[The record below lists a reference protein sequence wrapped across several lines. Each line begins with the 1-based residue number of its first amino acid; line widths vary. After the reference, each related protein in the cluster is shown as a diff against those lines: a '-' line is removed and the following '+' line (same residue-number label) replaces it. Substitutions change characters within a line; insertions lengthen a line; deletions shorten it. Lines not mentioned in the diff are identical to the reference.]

1 MPLSARTARCLETFC
16 CDAPRSSA
24 SSVTVASSS
33 RSRSSSL
40 MRMGSPMTRKRLAI
54 SSTSSSGNG
63 CGRANVSSLTIKQLY
78 SSKDA
83 RGPQEQTRGE
93 VTVLEAPP
101 APAPAA
107 PGPVTVGPIGR
118 LGRWTADHA
127 RAVSISWAVVALGLA
142 VFAPR
147 VESALSGA
155 GWQANGSQSV
165 QARTLIQ
172 DNFRGLSSSAPMVVV
187 HSPRLAVG
195 DSRFDRVV
203 ARVEQALRADSQ
215 VASVVPPRRGSTISA
230 DGHTAVVTAG
240 ARGDPTT
247 MVAAADSL
255 KSRLKALGGNGITV
269 SLTGASG
276 MWSDFNTANRNA
288 MMKSELYSWPVT
300 LAILV
305 LAFGTLV
312 AAGLPLLLTIL
323 GLLAS
328 AGLLALLTHGFEISI
343 WAMNFALMFALALG
357 IDYALFVVHRFR
369 GAYFGSGLRARDAV
383 AITMDTAGK
392 AVLFSGVTV
401 FVSLSAVM
409 LVPSPAFRSMALGI
423 MLSVAFVLAA
433 TLTLLPAVLAKLGPK
448 VDSLALRWVHSGEHR
463 SPRFA
468 RWGERLWRHP
478 HLYGPAATLVL
489 VVLALPVFGLKTGMP
504 SIKVVPKTDGSRVG
518 YAQVQRA
525 FGVGAPGALQ
535 LVVPRAE
542 AARAVAVARHD
553 PGIARVSAPQP
564 GGGGLALVQA
574 TPAADPSSKAAGR
587 TIDRLRAALPAGA
600 LVGGA
605 AAENHDLE
613 RALAAKTPLVIG
625 VVLAL
630 GFLLLLVALQAPLIA
645 ALGVVTNLLA
655 VGAAFGV
662 GRLIFQDGHGAGLL
676 GFEPQ
681 GFMDAW
687 APVFF
692 FAMIFAISMDYTV
705 FLLSSAREHWD
716 RSHDPYEAAVGGIA
730 HSGRVIFAAAAVMV
744 AVFFTFALSGP
755 LPPKEMGVILGLAVL
770 LDAALVRL
778 VLIPTLLRVFGR
790 YAWALPRWLGRL
802 LPDVRFGH
810 V

>member
-1 MPLSARTARCLETFC
+1 M
-16 CDAPRSSA
+16 
-24 SSVTVASSS
+24 
-33 RSRSSSL
+33 
-40 MRMGSPMTRKRLAI
+40 
-54 SSTSSSGNG
+54 
-63 CGRANVSSLTIKQLY
+63 
-78 SSKDA
+78 
-83 RGPQEQTRGE
+83 
-93 VTVLEAPP
+93 
-101 APAPAA
+101 
-107 PGPVTVGPIGR
+107 
-118 LGRWTADHA
+118 
-127 RAVSISWAVVALGLA
+127 RAVSIAWAVVALALA
-142 VFAPR
+142 VFAPK
-147 VESALSGA
+147 VETALSGA
-155 GWQANGSQSV
+155 GWQANGSESV

-172 DNFRGLSSSAPMVVV
+172 RNFGALASSAPIVVV
-187 HSPRLAVG
+187 HSTTSTTTAPAFRATVAKAEAILRG
-195 DSRFDRVV
+195 DSRI
-203 ARVEQALRADSQ
+203 AT
-215 VASVVPPRRGSTISA
+215 VVPPRPGASISR
-230 DGHTAVVTAG
+230 DGHTALIVAG
-240 ARGDPTT
+240 AKQDPTA

-255 KSRLKALGGNGITV
+255 KGELHALATRDVSV

-276 MWSDFNTANRNA
+276 MWSDFNAANRSA

-305 LAFGTLV
+305 LAFGSLV
-312 AAGLPLLLTIL
+312 AAGLPLLLTML

-369 GAYFGSGLRARDAV
+369 GAYFGSKRSVRDAV

-392 AVLFSGVTV
+392 AVLFSGLTV
-401 FVSLSAVM
+401 LVSLSAVM
-409 LVPSPAFRSMALGI
+409 LLPSPAFRSMALGI

-433 TLTLLPAVLAKLGPK
+433 TLTLLPAVLAKLGPR
-448 VDSLALRWVHSGEHR
+448 VDALPLRWVHTGEHR
-463 SPRFA
+463 SARFA

-478 HLYGPAATLVL
+478 YLFGSAATLVL
-489 VVLALPVFGLKTGMP
+489 VLLALPVFGLKTGMP
-504 SIKVVPKTDGSRVG
+504 SIKVVPKSDGSRIG
-518 YAQVQRA
+518 YTQVQQA
-525 FGVGAPGALQ
+525 FGPGAPGALQ
-535 LVVPRAE
+535 IVAPRAE
-542 AARAVAVARHD
+542 AAQVAAVAKRD
-553 PGIARVSAPQP
+553 SGIAQVSQPQRGV
-564 GGGGLALVQA
+564 GGMALVQA
-574 TPAADPSSKAAGR
+574 IPTTDPSSKATGR
-587 TIDRLRAALPAGA
+587 TIERLRTALPTGA

-605 AAENHDLE
+605 AAENQDLE

-630 GFLLLLVALQAPLIA
+630 GFALLLVALQAPLIA
-645 ALGVVTNLLA
+645 ALGVLTNLLA

-662 GRLIFQDGHGAGLL
+662 GRLIFQNGHGAGLL

-705 FLLSSAREHWD
+705 FLLSSAKEHWD
-716 RSHDPYEAAVGGIA
+716 RSGDARKAAVGGLA

-744 AVFFTFALSGP
+744 AVFLTFALSGP

-778 VLIPTLLRVFGR
+778 VLIPTVLRLFGR
-790 YAWALPRWLGRL
+790 YAWARPRWLDRL

-810 V
+810 GEVVR

>member
-1 MPLSARTARCLETFC
+1 MAETRVV
-16 CDAPRSSA
+16 P
-24 SSVTVASSS
+24 V
-33 RSRSSSL
+33 
-40 MRMGSPMTRKRLAI
+40 
-54 SSTSSSGNG
+54 
-63 CGRANVSSLTIKQLY
+63 
-78 SSKDA
+78 
-83 RGPQEQTRGE
+83 
-93 VTVLEAPP
+93 P
-101 APAPAA
+101 AVEHPES
-107 PGPVTVGPIGR
+107 VGPIGR
-118 LGRWTADHA
+118 LGAWVAGHV
-127 RAVSISWAVVALGLA
+127 RAVSISWLVVAVALA

-147 VESALSGA
+147 VETALSGA

-172 DNFRGLSSSAPMVVV
+172 RNFGGLSSSAPIVVV
-187 HSPRLAVG
+187 HSSTLRIDAPAFR
-195 DSRFDRVV
+195 STV
-203 ARVEQALRADSQ
+203 AKAEQILRADSRIAT
-215 VASVVPPRRGSTISA
+215 VAPPRPGVSISR
-230 DGHTAVVTAG
+230 DGHTALIVAG
-240 ARGDPTT
+240 AKKDPTA

-255 KSRLKALGGNGITV
+255 KGKLAALATGSVSV

-276 MWSDFNTANRNA
+276 MWSDFNAANRAA

-305 LAFGTLV
+305 LAFGSLV
-312 AAGLPLLLTIL
+312 AAGLPLLLTML

-369 GAYFGSGLRARDAV
+369 GAYFGSRQPVREAV

-392 AVLFSGVTV
+392 AVLFSGLTV

-433 TLTLLPAVLAKLGPK
+433 TLTLLPAVLAKLGPR
-448 VDSLALRWVHSGEHR
+448 VDSLALRWVHTGEHR

-478 HLYGPAATLVL
+478 HVYGPAATLIL
-489 VVLALPVFGLKTGMP
+489 LLLALPVFGLKTGMP
-504 SIKVVPKTDGSRVG
+504 SIRVVPTHDGSRVG
-518 YAQVQRA
+518 YTQVQQA
-525 FGVGAPGALQ
+525 FGPGAPGSLQ
-535 LVVPRAE
+535 IVAPRGE
-542 AARAVAVARHD
+542 AAQVARVASRD
-553 PGIARVSAPQP
+553 PGIAAVSRPLL

-574 TPAADPSSKAAGR
+574 TPTTDPSSGTTGR
-587 TIDRLRAALPAGA
+587 TIDRLRTTLPADA

-613 RALAAKTPLVIG
+613 QALAAKTPLVIG
-625 VVLAL
+625 IVLAL

-645 ALGVVTNLLA
+645 ALGVLTNLLA
-655 VGAAFGV
+655 TAAAFGI

-681 GFMDAW
+681 GYMDAW

-692 FAMIFAISMDYTV
+692 FAMILAISMDYTV
-705 FLLSSAREHWD
+705 FLLSSAKEHWD
-716 RSHDPYEAAVGGIA
+716 RSHDPREAAVGGIA
-730 HSGRVIFAAAAVMV
+730 HSGRVILAAAAVMV

-770 LDAALVRL
+770 FDAVLVRL

-790 YAWALPRWLGRL
+790 FAWARPRWLARV

-810 V
+810 A

>member
-1 MPLSARTARCLETFC
+1 LPVAEA
-16 CDAPRSSA
+16 
-24 SSVTVASSS
+24 TVAVP
-33 RSRSSSL
+33 L
-40 MRMGSPMTRKRLAI
+40 PAEH
-54 SSTSSSGNG
+54 
-63 CGRANVSSLTIKQLY
+63 
-78 SSKDA
+78 
-83 RGPQEQTRGE
+83 P
-93 VTVLEAPP
+93 EA
-101 APAPAA
+101 
-107 PGPVTVGPIGR
+107 VGPIGR
-118 LGRWTADHA
+118 LGRWAADHI
-127 RAVSISWAVVALGLA
+127 RAVSIAWAVVALALA
-142 VFAPR
+142 VFAPK
-147 VESALSGA
+147 VETALSGA
-155 GWQANGSQSV
+155 GWQANGSESV
-165 QARTLIQ
+165 TARTLIQ
-172 DNFRGLSSSAPMVVV
+172 ENFGGLSSSAPIVVV
-187 HSPRLAVG
+187 HSPTLTTSSPEFRDTLAG
-195 DSRFDRVV
+195 
-203 ARVEQALRADSQ
+203 AEAILRNDPRIST
-215 VASVVPPRRGSTISA
+215 VVPPRPGVSISR
-230 DGHTAVVTAG
+230 DGHTALLVAG
-240 ARGDPTT
+240 AKSDPTE
-247 MVAAADSL
+247 MVAAADEL
-255 KSRLKALGGNGITV
+255 KGKLGELATSQV
-269 SLTGASG
+269 SVSVTGASG
-276 MWSDFNTANRNA
+276 MWSDFNEANRKA
-288 MMKSELYSWPVT
+288 MMKSELFSWPVT

-305 LAFGTLV
+305 LAFGSLV

-328 AGLLALLTHGFEISI
+328 AGLLTLLTHGFEISI

-369 GAYFGSGLRARDAV
+369 GAYFGSTLPVRDAV
-383 AITMDTAGK
+383 AIAMDTAGK
-392 AVLFSGVTV
+392 AVLFSGLTV

-433 TLTLLPAVLAKLGPK
+433 TLTLLPAVLAKLGPR
-448 VDSLALRWVHSGEHR
+448 VDSLALPWVHSGEHR

-478 HLYGPAATLVL
+478 YLFGAAATLVL
-489 VVLALPVFGLKTGMP
+489 VVLALPVFGLRTGMP
-504 SIKVVPKTDGSRVG
+504 SIAVVPKSDGARIG
-518 YAQVQRA
+518 YAQVQEA
-525 FGVGAPGALQ
+525 FGPGAPGALQ
-535 LVVPRAE
+535 IVAPQADG
-542 AARAVAVARHD
+542 ARIAAVASRDA
-553 PGIARVSAPQP
+553 GIARVAQP
-564 GGGGLALVQA
+564 ELGGHGLALIQA
-574 TPAADPSSKAAGR
+574 TPTTDPSSTATGR
-587 TIDRLRAALPAGA
+587 TIDRLRTTLPDGV

-605 AAENHDLE
+605 VAENHDLE
-613 RALAAKTPLVIG
+613 KALAAKTPLVIG

-645 ALGVVTNLLA
+645 ALGVITNLLA

-662 GRLIFQDGHGAGLL
+662 GRLIFQGGHGAGLL
-676 GFEPQ
+676 GFESQ

-705 FLLSSAREHWD
+705 FLLSSAKEHWD

-778 VLIPTLLRVFGR
+778 VLIPTLLRVLGR
-790 YAWALPRWLGRL
+790 RAWALPRWLDRL